1 MCHLLTKTSS
11 RIAKKTKKRKK
22 EKNAETTSLQTAS
35 AFFVHIVIG
44 FAQSVYNIVKEKQR
58 NRQKERKKY
67 MRIFITGDMHGMLDW
82 NKFSEKNWP
91 VQNELTKEDI
101 VLIAGDF
108 SLPYNAHEDTADHLA
123 LNCLEQKNFTI
134 VFIDGNHENF
144 SALKQYPIVLF
155 HGAQCHQLRPHI
167 YHMMRGEVLDIADKK
182 ILGLGGAVTYTGK
195 KRKKVEKEKI
205 ITKHDRH
212 DYHHFVNEIPD
223 DIELAKA
230 YYVLATKKP
239 NIIVTHDGPS
249 DVVKKIYDI
258 TKKPVGKYGFNPS
271 KMQIMLQNML
281 NSIVQENIPVKK
293 WYFGHHHVDLNL
305 STKSGTE
312 FRVVYNDIIQL
323 PEA

>member
-1 MCHLLTKTSS
+1 
-11 RIAKKTKKRKK
+11 
-22 EKNAETTSLQTAS
+22 
-35 AFFVHIVIG
+35 
-44 FAQSVYNIVKEKQR
+44 
-58 NRQKERKKY
+58 

-82 NKFSEKNWP
+82 DKFSQKNWP

-108 SLPYNAHEDTADHLA
+108 SLPYNVHEDTSDHLA
-123 LNCLEQKNFTI
+123 LNCLEQKKFTI

-167 YHMMRGEVLDIADKK
+167 YHMMRGEMLDIDEKK
-182 ILGLGGAVTYTGK
+182 ILGLGGAITYTSK
-195 KRKKVEKEKI
+195 KNI
-205 ITKHDRH
+205 IKHDRH
-212 DYHHFVNEIPD
+212 DFHHFVNEIPD

-230 YYVLATKKP
+230 YYALATKKP

-281 NSIVQENIPVKK
+281 NSIVEENIPVKK
-293 WYFGHHHVDLNL
+293 WYFGHHHVDLDL
-305 STKSGTE
+305 GTKNGTE
-312 FRVVYNDIIQL
+312 FRVVYNDIVEIGIV
-323 PEA
+323 EKSD